1 MPLELVRSSLV
12 TRNYRTVIRH
22 YEWSSISEN
31 WVILLFIACSFL
43 FHVIIR
49 MIQVYVIVA
58 QDDRHKLH
66 ANSMMGNSK
75 SNHHIALREMPP
87 HVKQLHLAVMTNDQ
101 ARVNV
106 LIEKGVNVNYPW
118 YNPSNP
124 SVKDGATPLLIAV
137 SLNHTEIIT
146 VSTCADAALVTI
158 VTYVA
163 LANFMYKFVKYF
175 FA

>member
-1 MPLELVRSSLV
+1 MQLELVRSSLV

-31 WVILLFIACSFL
+31 RVMLLFILYSFL
-43 FHVIIR
+43 FHVVV
-49 MIQVYVIVA
+49 MIKVYVIVA

-66 ANSMMGNSK
+66 PNSMMGNSK

-163 LANFMYKFVKYF
+163 LANFMYKFGKYF